1 MAEAAASAAQA
12 QRWVLKSPAHLG
24 YLDVL
29 RAQFPDLHIVHM
41 HRDPRTTIASGAS
54 LNATLHAMHADTVD
68 RHRVGAQW
76 LERMGWTN
84 DRAMAV
90 RDGWQDDTAV
100 VTDIAFDDA
109 VADPIGQVARV
120 YDAVGLPLQPRPPRT
135 RCGAGWPGVP
145 ARRHARPTAWR
156 ITACVP
162 SRSTSDSRCTTNVS
176 AVRRTVRSNA
186 VPDDPVSTASQR
198 EQELAAL
205 ELIEHPIVK
214 AAYRT
219 VAETWLGRAKASDA
233 MRERFDES
241 FAEVMFSA
249 AVWSSNQDKLRPKV
263 SCITRLA
270 HPVDGRRI
278 PGSRW
283 GIDNPDSVYR
293 VIPISG
299 DERYEIHGRVGQH
312 RMTENYFTLW
322 DAHMGTV
329 DVLNGRTMAVD
340 SDGSFTI
347 TVDADPANGRPNHV
361 QTSAEAHEF
370 YIRDVLLDWG
380 RDDPNHI
387 EVQRLGGPPVTPAR
401 TLDEQAEATAAMMD
415 YFANFTGK
423 LSHGVYKMPANHF
436 NLAWSADKVGAMRN
450 QVYVMGRFE
459 LDPDEAFVV
468 DLSDGG
474 AEYFTVPLSNIWG
487 TTLDLVDRTGSLNKA
502 QSVANEDG
510 TYSYVISPVDPG
522 VANWIDSDGLR
533 EAILTLR
540 MAEFGETGPARRP
553 RGARGRV
560 VKLDQLDAEVPH
572 LPRVSAQQR
581 ATRTGR
587 RRKAYLRRL
596 PEGTV

>member
-1 MAEAAASAAQA
+1 M
-12 QRWVLKSPAHLG
+12 
-24 YLDVL
+24 
-29 RAQFPDLHIVHM
+29 
-41 HRDPRTTIASGAS
+41 
-54 LNATLHAMHADTVD
+54 
-68 RHRVGAQW
+68 
-76 LERMGWTN
+76 
-84 DRAMAV
+84 
-90 RDGWQDDTAV
+90 
-100 VTDIAFDDA
+100 
-109 VADPIGQVARV
+109 
-120 YDAVGLPLQPRPPRT
+120 
-135 RCGAGWPGVP
+135 
-145 ARRHARPTAWR
+145 
-156 ITACVP
+156 
-162 SRSTSDSRCTTNVS
+162 
-176 AVRRTVRSNA
+176 
-186 VPDDPVSTASQR
+186 PDDPIATASQH

-205 ELIEHPIVK
+205 DLIEHPTVK

-219 VAETWLGRAKASDA
+219 VAETWLSRAKASDA
-233 MRERFDES
+233 MRERFDDA
-241 FAEVMFSA
+241 FAEVTFSA

-270 HPVDGRRI
+270 HPVDGRNV

-299 DERYEIHGRVGQH
+299 DERYEIHGRVGEH

-322 DAHMGTV
+322 DAQMGTV
-329 DVLNGRTMAVD
+329 DVLNGRTMQVE
-340 SDGSFTI
+340 SDGSFVI
-347 TVDADPANGRPNHV
+347 TVDSDPANGRPNHV

-380 RDDPNHI
+380 RDDPNYL

-450 QVYVMGRFE
+450 QVYVMGRFD
-459 LDPDEAFVV
+459 LAPDEAFVV
-468 DLSDGG
+468 DLNDGG

-487 TTLDLVDRTGSLNKA
+487 TTLNLVDRTGSLNKA
-502 QSVANEDG
+502 QSVANDDG
-510 TYSYVISPVDPG
+510 SYTYVISPVDPG

-540 MAEFGETGPARRP
+540 MAEFGEAGPRQDL
-553 RGARGRV
+553 GARGRV

-572 LPRVSAQQR
+572 LPRVGEQQR
-581 ATRTGR
+581 ATELTQRRTD
-587 RRKAYLRRL
+587 YLRRL
-596 PEGTV
+596 PEGTI

>member
-1 MAEAAASAAQA
+1 M
-12 QRWVLKSPAHLG
+12 P
-24 YLDVL
+24 Y
-29 RAQFPDLHIVHM
+29 
-41 HRDPRTTIASGAS
+41 
-54 LNATLHAMHADTVD
+54 
-68 RHRVGAQW
+68 
-76 LERMGWTN
+76 
-84 DRAMAV
+84 
-90 RDGWQDDTAV
+90 
-100 VTDIAFDDA
+100 
-109 VADPIGQVARV
+109 
-120 YDAVGLPLQPRPPRT
+120 
-135 RCGAGWPGVP
+135 
-145 ARRHARPTAWR
+145 
-156 ITACVP
+156 
-162 SRSTSDSRCTTNVS
+162 
-176 AVRRTVRSNA
+176 
-186 VPDDPVSTASQR
+186 DPVATASQH

-205 ELIEHPIVK
+205 DLIEHPTVK
-214 AAYRT
+214 AAYGT
-219 VAETWLGRAKASDA
+219 VAETWLSRAKASDA
-233 MRERFDES
+233 MRERFDDA

-322 DAHMGTV
+322 DANMGTV
-329 DVLNGRTMAVD
+329 DVLNGRTMSVD

-347 TVDADPANGRPNHV
+347 TVDSEPANGRPNHV
-361 QTSAEAHEF
+361 RTSPAAHEF

-380 RDDPNHI
+380 RDDPNHL
-387 EVQRLGGPPVTPAR
+387 EVQRLGGPAATPAR

-450 QVYVMGRFE
+450 QVYVMGRFD
-459 LDPDEAFVV
+459 LAPDEAFVV
-468 DLSDGG
+468 DVNDGG

-487 TTLDLVDRTGSLNKA
+487 TTLELVDRTGSLNKA
-502 QSVANEDG
+502 QSVAGEDG
-510 TYSYVISPVDPG
+510 TYTYVISPVDPG

-540 MAEFGETGPARRP
+540 MAEFGENGPREDL
-553 RGARGRV
+553 GARGRV

-572 LPRVSAQQR
+572 LARVSPQQR
-581 ATRTGR
+581 AAHLAE

-596 PEGTV
+596 PEGTS